1 MITGATLNIIITD
14 SDPTHRD
21 ECSYTISII
30 DLNDNTPMFTS
41 NLYHFSVLENIE
53 RGELIGTVNVSQV
66 MCYINNNVEV
76 LIGD

>member
-21 ECSYTISII
+21 ECSYFISII

-41 NLYHFSVLENIE
+41 NLYHFGVLENIE

-66 MCYINNNVEV
+66 VYCINSNVEV
-76 LIGD
+76 LIGN